1 MSIETAYR
9 LLFQGTLIVL
19 AAMAI
24 AALIRTVTGRL
35 TVDKI
40 IGINLISTIV
50 VITIMILTVLLG
62 EDYLADIA
70 LIYVMISF
78 VTVMLLCKIYIN
90 LFASKSDKPDKKG
103 KTRHDD

>member
-1 MSIETAYR
+1 MSIEAAYR

-35 TVDKI
+35 TFDKI

-50 VITIMILTVLLG
+50 VIAIMILTVLLG
-62 EDYLADIA
+62 EDYLADVA

-90 LFASKSDKPDKKG
+90 LIAAGSDQPKKKG
-103 KTRHDD
+103 RTRHDD

>member
-1 MSIETAYR
+1 MSIEAAYR

-50 VITIMILTVLLG
+50 VIAIMILTVLLG
-62 EDYLADIA
+62 EDYLADVA

-90 LFASKSDKPDKKG
+90 LFAEGRDQPKKKG
-103 KTRHDD
+103 RTRHDD

>member
-1 MSIETAYR
+1 MSIEAAYR

-40 IGINLISTIV
+40 IGINLIST
-50 VITIMILTVLLG
+50 VLLG
-62 EDYLADIA
+62 EDYLADVA

-90 LFASKSDKPDKKG
+90 LFAAGSDQPKKKG
-103 KTRHDD
+103 RTRHDD

>member
-1 MSIETAYR
+1 MSIEAAYR

-19 AAMAI
+19 AAIAV

-40 IGINLISTIV
+40 IGINLISTVV
-50 VITIMILTVLLG
+50 VIAIAVLTVLLK

-90 LFASKSDKPDKKG
+90 LFASSGNKSEKKRRE
-103 KTRHDD
+103 RHDD

>member
-1 MSIETAYR
+1 MSIEAAYR

-50 VITIMILTVLLG
+50 VIAIMILTVLLG
-62 EDYLADIA
+62 EDYLADVA

-78 VTVMLLCKIYIN
+78 VIVMLLCKIYIN
-90 LFASKSDKPDKKG
+90 LFAAGSDQPKKKG
-103 KTRHDD
+103 RTRHDD

>member
-1 MSIETAYR
+1 MSIEAAYR

-50 VITIMILTVLLG
+50 VIAIMILTVLLG
-62 EDYLADIA
+62 ED
-70 LIYVMISF
+70 SF

-90 LFASKSDKPDKKG
+90 LFAAGSDQPKKKG
-103 KTRHDD
+103 RTRHDD

>member
-1 MSIETAYR
+1 MSIEAAYR

-19 AAMAI
+19 AAMAVI
-24 AALIRTVTGRL
+24 ALIRTVTGRL

-40 IGINLISTIV
+40 IGINLISTMV
-50 VITIMILTVLLG
+50 VIAIMILTVLLR

-90 LFASKSDKPDKKG
+90 LFAAGSGKQEKKG
-103 KTRHDD
+103 RARHDD

>member
-1 MSIETAYR
+1 MSVEAAYR

-19 AAMAI
+19 AAMVI

-50 VITIMILTVLLG
+50 VIAISVLAVLFQ
-62 EDYLADIA
+62 ENYIADVA
-70 LIYVMISF
+70 MVYVMISF
-78 VTVMLLCKIYIN
+78 VAVMILCKIYIN
-90 LFASKSDKPDKKG
+90 LFATPRRWAQRKG
-103 KTRHDD
+103 RERHDD